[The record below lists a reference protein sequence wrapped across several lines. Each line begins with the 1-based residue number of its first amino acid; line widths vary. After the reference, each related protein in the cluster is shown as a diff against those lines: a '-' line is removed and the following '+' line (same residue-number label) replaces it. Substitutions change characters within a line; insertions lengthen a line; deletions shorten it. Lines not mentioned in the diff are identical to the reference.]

1 MGTIKI
7 RLIDT
12 DVILNL
18 ILMQKRSN
26 IHLGLGSPNETFNII
41 TTDIVCQEVQSG
53 INRAKKTK
61 EYKNISI
68 NEDEIKR
75 LERIWIEIKELII
88 IKSGMADPI
97 RLRDRGEQSLVNL
110 SLEYKNGVKI
120 VSNNKKDVYKFLREH
135 GISTKI
141 HETPFEF
148 YEEMFKLWFKDYKD
162 VIKFMIIANNDFRVF
177 DKNHLGMNI
186 LKRIK

>member
-12 DVILNL
+12 DVISNL

-61 EYKNISI
+61 EYKNSSI
-68 NEDEIKR
+68 NEDEIKL

-97 RLRDRGEQSLVNL
+97 KLRDRGEQSLVNL

-141 HETPFEF
+141 H
-148 YEEMFKLWFKDYKD
+148 
-162 VIKFMIIANNDFRVF
+162 
-177 DKNHLGMNI
+177 
-186 LKRIK
+186 